1 MLIVYLRVSVITIA
15 NFQLE
20 STNKMEQL
28 LKTPHWGLLKKVT
41 FRFFFIFFILFIIT
55 MNNGAFQFWGIIMK
69 YPIEWLHE
77 MIPWIGQHI
86 LHLSHEITI
95 FTNGSGDTTYNYVII
110 FVIASVSFITTIVW
124 SVVDRRRR
132 NYEILYYWVTA
143 AVRFYVGLVLINY
156 GLIKVIKLQF
166 PAPGFYRLTE
176 TYGNS
181 SPMGLAWT
189 YLGFSKGYNLFMGVA
204 EIASIFLL
212 FRRTMT
218 FGAIITLMTTAN
230 VMAVNYFYDVPVKIL
245 STMLVIMTLFLLLND
260 ATRLFRFFFTGE
272 AISLPKIKSPLV
284 TRKWVR
290 LAKSSIKL
298 LLISYALIYGLNE
311 AVNMEKQYGD
321 NAPKPKLYGLYNVDV
336 FIINNDTL
344 PPTKVSP
351 IRWKQLVIDRE
362 NYASCQYIID
372 STSYF
377 NTTLDTV
384 AKRIDFNHISEK
396 YLQYSFDYNIPS
408 SEKLNFKGIAGSDSV
423 SIYMTRKDLKDF
435 RLMSRGFNW
444 INEYPFNR

>member
-1 MLIVYLRVSVITIA
+1 
-15 NFQLE
+15 
-20 STNKMEQL
+20 MEQS
-28 LKTPHWGLLKKVT
+28 LKTPPHWSLLKKII
-41 FRFFFIFFILFIIT
+41 FRFIFIFFILFIIT
-55 MNNGAFQFWGIIMK
+55 TNNGAFPIWGFFMK
-69 YPIEWLHE
+69 YPIELLHE
-77 MIPWIGQHI
+77 VIPWTGKHI
-86 LHLSHEITI
+86 LHLSYDITI
-95 FTNGSGDTTYNYVII
+95 FTNGSGDTTYDYVTI
-110 FVIASVSFITTIVW
+110 FSIAAVSSIGTIVW
-124 SVVDRRRR
+124 SFIDRNRT
-132 NYEILYYWVTA
+132 NYETLYYWLTT
-143 AVRFYVGLVLINY
+143 AVRFYVGLMLINY
-156 GLIKVIKLQF
+156 GIAKVIKIQF
-166 PAPGFYRLTE
+166 PAPDFYRLAE
-176 TYGNS
+176 TYGDS

-204 EIASIFLL
+204 EIAAIFLL

-245 STMLVIMTLFLLLND
+245 STMLVLMTLFLLLND

-272 AISLPKIKSPLV
+272 AISLPKIKSPV
-284 TRKWVR
+284 FTHKWMR
-290 LAKSSIKL
+290 LAKSSIKF
-298 LLISYALIYGLNE
+298 LLISYALVYGLNE
-311 AVNMEKQYGD
+311 AINMEKQYGD

-336 FIINNDTL
+336 FVINNDTL
-344 PPTKVSP
+344 SLTEGSP

-384 AKRIDFNHISEK
+384 ARRIDFNHKSEK

-408 SEKLNFKGIAGSDSV
+408 PEKLNFKGIAGSDSV
-423 SIYMTRKDLKDF
+423 SIYMTRKKLSDF
-435 RLMSRGFNW
+435 RLINRGFNW